1 MLLYRVVAFRCTARR
16 PVGAYRSAFFR
27 QAKVDKEHWFPAAT
41 VKQMGELGLMGIAM
55 PEADGG
61 TGLDILA

>member
-1 MLLYRVVAFRCTARR
+1 M
-16 PVGAYRSAFFR
+16 GAYRSAFFR